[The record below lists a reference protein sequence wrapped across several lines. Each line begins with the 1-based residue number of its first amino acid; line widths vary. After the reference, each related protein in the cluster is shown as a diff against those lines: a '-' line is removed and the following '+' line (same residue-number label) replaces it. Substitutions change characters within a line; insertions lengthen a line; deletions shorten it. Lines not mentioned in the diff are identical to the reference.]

1 MPGGCQVG
9 SANGEGWHLHP
20 RDCAAKAGF
29 PSGNPWRVVG
39 SMYSWMGEHRQTSGD
54 AVVCLFFV
62 FCFFN
67 LQTLH
72 TCIHAYITSF
82 HASMLPCVHLYANM
96 RPSIHIRTYV
106 TLHYITL
113 HTTLCYITLHYITL
127 HYITLHY
134 TTLHYTTLHCTTLHY
149 TTLHCIALHYRHYIH
164 YIHCMQYIHYIH
176 ICIPLHT
183 YIHTYMPT
191 YLHRSIGT

>member
-1 MPGGCQVG
+1 
-9 SANGEGWHLHP
+9 
-20 RDCAAKAGF
+20 
-29 PSGNPWRVVG
+29 
-39 SMYSWMGEHRQTSGD
+39 MYSWMGEHRQTSGD

-149 TTLHCIALHYRHYIH
+149 TTLHSIALHYITDITYIT
-164 YIHCMQYIHYIH
+164 YIACNTYITYISAYRY
-176 ICIPLHT
+176 IPTYIPTCLHT
-183 YIHTYMPT
+183 YTDP
-191 YLHRSIGT
+191 